1 MRLTFSNIGKIRN
14 TEIEINS
21 ISVIAGYN
29 NTGKST
35 VSKVL
40 FSIFNGLYNIEKRT
54 NEYIKSELFRILEDL
69 LFWGVRHD
77 ELKNIDLIR
86 GELMDLKQDFTKN
99 SIIQIIKKH
108 LGEDSISNFDIGFDK
123 IYSLLKLSKD
133 DINKR
138 VVQNIF
144 LSEFQKQI
152 QNINNNEDAFI
163 KLKIKDHLVE
173 LKIRDNSIIGL
184 SNPINLTHE
193 AVYIDDIFILDRP
206 LFSQKYYVNDVPHR
220 EQLKAK
226 IVENKL
232 SKNDSFDPITEKS
245 VNELLIEDKL
255 KNIYA
260 ELNNIVQGELMFDGI
275 GSAYYKSDMNKKEI
289 SIINLSTGLKIFVII
304 KTLLMNGY
312 LEENG
317 TLILDEPEVHLH
329 PEWQVLLAKIMVLL
343 QKEFNLHILI
353 SSHSHYFV
361 NAIEVYSKKEDLR
374 LPKFYL
380 TQENEDETVS
390 INDVSQ
396 DLEPIYNLFY
406 KPLIK
411 LEETEFELS

>member
-69 LFWGVRHD
+69 LFWGIRHD

-206 LFSQKYYVNDVPHR
+206 LFSRRYYVNDVPHR

-226 IVENKL
+226 IVEKE
-232 SKNDSFDPITEKS
+232 KYSFL
-245 VNELLIEDKL
+245 V
-255 KNIYA
+255 
-260 ELNNIVQGELMFDGI
+260 
-275 GSAYYKSDMNKKEI
+275 
-289 SIINLSTGLKIFVII
+289 
-304 KTLLMNGY
+304 
-312 LEENG
+312 
-317 TLILDEPEVHLH
+317 LH
-329 PEWQVLLAKIMVLL
+329 
-343 QKEFNLHILI
+343 
-353 SSHSHYFV
+353 
-361 NAIEVYSKKEDLR
+361 
-374 LPKFYL
+374 
-380 TQENEDETVS
+380 
-390 INDVSQ
+390 
-396 DLEPIYNLFY
+396 
-406 KPLIK
+406 
-411 LEETEFELS
+411 

>member
-69 LFWGVRHD
+69 LFWGIRHD

-206 LFSQKYYVNDVPHR
+206 LFSRRYYVNDVPHR

-226 IVENKL
+226 IVENRL
-232 SKNDSFDPITEKS
+232 SKKDSSDPITEKS

-260 ELNNIVQGELMFDGI
+260 ELNNIAQGELIFDGI
-275 GSAYYKSDMNKKEI
+275 GSAYYKSDNKKEI

-329 PEWQVLLAKIMVLL
+329 PEWQVLLAKIIVLL

-361 NAIEVYSKKEDLR
+361 NAIEVYSQKEGLHI
-374 LPKFYL
+374 PKFYL